1 MPSIDPISDGLLPLP
16 EIRTYKLGNASTR
29 STTFSDEEL
38 REAHSVLAELV
49 VQCGDRFMPFFL
61 MLDDEIKKREAAA
74 VRLADVRDAA
84 GSHLRRA
91 ARRKRQKN
99 HPALRARSS

>member
-1 MPSIDPISDGLLPLP
+1 MPTIDPISDGLTPYP
-16 EIRTYKLGNASTR
+16 KIRAHHVSNVATR
-29 STTFSDEEL
+29 STAFSDEEL